1 MPPIQRAMSAYG
13 QAAETLAPARQIVL
27 LYDGAIRRIKEAR
40 RAIEAH
46 RINERYIA
54 VEKATAIVEA
64 LHACLDRERGGEI
77 ATNLDRIYTY
87 LVFRLQ
93 RVNLTD
99 DASICDEVVERLG
112 ELRAAWAQIADGG
125 SAPADAP
132 GPATERPRVR
142 AAGLGIAVT
151 I

>member
-1 MPPIQRAMSAYG
+1 MAPMQRAMSAYG

-40 RAIEAH
+40 RAIES
-46 RINERYIA
+46 RLINERYIA

-64 LHACLDRERGGEI
+64 LYACLDHERGGEI
-77 ATNLDRIYTY
+77 ARNLDRLYTY
-87 LVFRLQ
+87 VVFRLQ

-112 ELRAAWAQIADGG
+112 ELRAAWEQIADGG
-125 SAPADAP
+125 SAPAVLP
-132 GPATERPRVR
+132 GPASERPRLR
-142 AAGLGIAVT
+142 AAAPSTAVT